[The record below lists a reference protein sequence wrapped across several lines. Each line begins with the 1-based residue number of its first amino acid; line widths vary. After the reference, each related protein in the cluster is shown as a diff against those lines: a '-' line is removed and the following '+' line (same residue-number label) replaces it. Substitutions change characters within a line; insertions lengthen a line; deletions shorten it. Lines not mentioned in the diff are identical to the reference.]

1 MPSKSAIY
9 KKMLAP
15 KIQEIIRICN
25 ESSIPCFL
33 SFGTDI
39 KNDQFDLQVTTLLPE
54 MFDNI
59 PATKDK
65 VFSDMV
71 DLSTHNFTTC
81 LKDSKHRV
89 EFTVGSNDFA
99 KNWVTN
105 KN

>member
-1 MPSKSAIY
+1 
-9 KKMLAP
+9 
-15 KIQEIIRICN
+15 
-25 ESSIPCFL
+25 
-33 SFGTDI
+33 
-39 KNDQFDLQVTTLLPE
+39 